1 MGEMSNFVHFA
12 CDVYNLPVEA
22 VADEDYEEAVDLPR
36 KMHRHLQDGDD
47 DDRDDVEE
55 DGVQVG
61 SSKAHVVYTTQGEQW
76 HDCSP
81 RR

>member
-36 KMHRHLQDGDD
+36 KMHRHL
-47 DDRDDVEE
+47 
-55 DGVQVG
+55 
-61 SSKAHVVYTTQGEQW
+61 
-76 HDCSP
+76 
-81 RR
+81 